1 MARSDA
7 ILKRLLT
14 LHPKIIDLRLD
25 RVWRILGRLGNP
37 QDRLAPVIHIAGT
50 NGKGSTLAYLRA
62 TLEAAGLRV
71 HCYTSPHLVRFH
83 ERIRIGGELI
93 GEGDLSRLLEECEA
107 ANGGEPI
114 TFFEITTAAAF
125 LAFAR
130 NPADYVLLEVG
141 LGGRLDATNVLPRPA
156 ATAIT
161 TISLDH
167 QAFLGDTIAAIA
179 GEKAGIL
186 KPGVPAIIGP
196 QPEEGER
203 VIEARA
209 AAIGAPVFRWQRE
222 WHCEPRGE
230 GMRYVGTRWRLD
242 LPLPSLP
249 GRHQIA
255 NAGAG
260 IACPEQ
266 MPQFSLSPAALAQG
280 LRRIDWPARIQRL
293 VHGPLIAMLP

>member
-1 MARSDA
+1 MTRSALGSDRVLARLMALHPKLIDLSLGR
-7 ILKRLLT
+7 IERLLT
-14 LHPKIIDLRLD
+14 A
-25 RVWRILGRLGNP
+25 LGEPHLKLP
-37 QDRLAPVIHIAGT
+37 PVIHIAGT
-50 NGKGSTLAYLRA
+50 NGKGSTLATLRA
-62 TLEAAGLRV
+62 CLEAADYRV
-71 HCYTSPHLVRFH
+71 HAYTSPHLVRFH
-83 ERIRIGGELI
+83 ERIRLAGHLI
-93 GEGDLSRLLEECEA
+93 DEDALLALLEECER
-107 ANGGEPI
+107 ANGGEPN

-130 NPADYVLLEVG
+130 TPADVVLLETG

-230 GMRYVGTRWRLD
+230 GMRYE
-242 LPLPSLP
+242 
-249 GRHQIA
+249 I
-255 NAGAG
+255 
-260 IACPEQ
+260 
-266 MPQFSLSPAALAQG
+266 
-280 LRRIDWPARIQRL
+280 
-293 VHGPLIAMLP
+293 